1 MSIEIAIFLAIASG
15 FAGFVDAMAG
25 GGGLIQ
31 LPALLVGLPNKE
43 LPLILGTNKVPSI
56 FGTAAAARN
65 YFKNIKPDIP
75 LTLTMMVPAFAG
87 SMGGAA
93 LAVFVPKDF
102 FKPFIVFLLILVA
115 IYTWR
120 KPELGM
126 AENLKFTHKKRLVI
140 VGLIGLMIG
149 FYDGIFG
156 PGTGTFLVFFLV
168 STIGYAF
175 LKASATAKLVNIA
188 TNAGCDLKFSINW
201 SYLVAIRFTSS
212 FCQCDGCDYWLT
224 PCNQRWLTIGS
235 KSIFSSH
242 IFTNYPRCLGYFYKL
257 NLPTQLNIEEGKK
270 WERKKR

>member
-31 LPALLVGLPNKE
+31 LPSLIIGLPNKE

-75 LTLTMMVPAFAG
+75 LTLTMMLPAFIG
-87 SMGGAA
+87 SIAGAA
-93 LAVFVPKDF
+93 MAAFVPIGF
-102 FKPFIVFLLILVA
+102 FRPFIVLLLILVA
-115 IYTWR
+115 IYTWK

-126 AENLKFTHKKRLVI
+126 AENLKFTHSKRLVI
-140 VGLIGLMIG
+140 VALIGFLIG

-168 STIGYAF
+168 SVIGYAF
-175 LKASATAKLVNIA
+175 LKASGTAKLVNIA
-188 TNAGCDLKFSINW
+188 TNAG
-201 SYLVAIRFTSS
+201 AILS
-212 FCQCDGCDYWLT
+212 FQLT
-224 PCNQRWLTIGS
+224 GNIWWQLGLLLALANVTGAIIGS
-235 KSIFSSH
+235 RMAIKGGSALVRKVFLAVIFLLIARVAWDTFIS
-242 IFTNYPRCLGYFYKL
+242 
-257 NLPTQLNIEEGKK
+257 
-270 WERKKR
+270 

>member
-31 LPALLVGLPNKE
+31 LPSLIIGLPNKE

-75 LTLTMMVPAFAG
+75 LTLTMMLPAFIG
-87 SMGGAA
+87 SIAGAA
-93 LAVFVPKDF
+93 MAAFVPVGF
-102 FKPFIVFLLILVA
+102 FRPFIVLLLILVA
-115 IYTWR
+115 IYTWK

-126 AENLKFTHKKRLVI
+126 AENLKFTHSKRLVI
-140 VGLIGLMIG
+140 VALIGFLIG

-168 STIGYAF
+168 SVIGYAF
-175 LKASATAKLVNIA
+175 LKASGTAKLVNIA
-188 TNAGCDLKFSINW
+188 TNAGAILSFQLTGHIW
-201 SYLVAIRFTSS
+201 WQLGLLLAVANVTGAI
-212 FCQCDGCDYWLT
+212 
-224 PCNQRWLTIGS
+224 IGS
-235 KSIFSSH
+235 HMAIKGGSA
-242 IFTNYPRCLGYFYKL
+242 LV
-257 NLPTQLNIEEGKK
+257 
-270 WERKKR
+270 RKVFLAVIYLLIARVACDTFIS

>member
-31 LPALLVGLPNKE
+31 LPALLVGLPNKD

-87 SMGGAA
+87 SMAGAG
-93 LAVFVPKDF
+93 LAATIPKEF
-102 FKPFIVFLLILVA
+102 FKPFLVFLLLAVA

-126 AENLKFTHKKRLVI
+126 SENLKYTNRKRLVI
-140 VGLIGLMIG
+140 VAVIGLLIG

-168 STIGYAF
+168 SAIGFAF

-188 TNAGCDLKFSINW
+188 TNAGAILSFQLTGHIWWQLGLLLAFANVTGAIIGSR
-201 SYLVAIRFTSS
+201 LAIR
-212 FCQCDGCDYWLT
+212 G
-224 PCNQRWLTIGS
+224 GS
-235 KSIFSSH
+235 
-242 IFTNYPRCLGYFYKL
+242 PLV
-257 NLPTQLNIEEGKK
+257 
-270 WERKKR
+270 RKVFLAVTFLLIARVAWDTFIS

>member
-31 LPALLVGLPNKE
+31 LPSLIIGLPNKE

-75 LTLTMMVPAFAG
+75 LTLTMMLPAFIG
-87 SMGGAA
+87 SIAGAA
-93 LAVFVPKDF
+93 MAAFVPVSF
-102 FKPFIVFLLILVA
+102 FRPFIVLLLILVA
-115 IYTWR
+115 IYTWK

-126 AENLKFTHKKRLVI
+126 AENLKFTHSKRLVI
-140 VGLIGLMIG
+140 VALIGFLIG

-168 STIGYAF
+168 SVIGYAF
-175 LKASATAKLVNIA
+175 LKASGTAKLVNIA
-188 TNAGCDLKFSINW
+188 TNAGAILSFQLTGHIW
-201 SYLVAIRFTSS
+201 WQLGLLLAVANVTGAI
-212 FCQCDGCDYWLT
+212 
-224 PCNQRWLTIGS
+224 IGS
-235 KSIFSSH
+235 RMAIKGGSALVRKVFLAVIFLLIARVAWDTFIS
-242 IFTNYPRCLGYFYKL
+242 
-257 NLPTQLNIEEGKK
+257 
-270 WERKKR
+270 

>member
-93 LAVFVPKDF
+93 LAAFVPKDF

-120 KPELGM
+120 KPDLGM
-126 AENLKFTHKKRLVI
+126 SENLKFTNQKRLFLVA
-140 VGLIGLMIG
+140 LIGLLIG

-156 PGTGTFLVFFLV
+156 PGTGTFLVFLLV
-168 STIGYAF
+168 SGIGYAF
-175 LKASATAKLVNIA
+175 LKASGTAKLVNIA
-188 TNAGCDLKFSINW
+188 TNAGAILSFQIAGHIWWQLGLLLAIANVSGAILGSRLAIKGGSP
-201 SYLVAIRFTSS
+201 LV
-212 FCQCDGCDYWLT
+212 
-224 PCNQRWLTIGS
+224 
-235 KSIFSSH
+235 
-242 IFTNYPRCLGYFYKL
+242 
-257 NLPTQLNIEEGKK
+257 
-270 WERKKR
+270 RKVFLAVTFLLITRVAWDTFIS

>member
-43 LPLILGTNKVPSI
+43 LPLVLGTNKVPSI

-75 LTLTMMVPAFAG
+75 LTLSMMGPAFIG
-87 SMGGAA
+87 SMGGAS
-93 LAVFVPKDF
+93 LAAAVPKDF
-102 FKPFIVFLLILVA
+102 FKPFIVFLLIAVA
-115 IYTWR
+115 IYTWV

-126 AENLKFTHKKRLVI
+126 SENLKYTHKKRLVI
-140 VGLIGLMIG
+140 VAIIGLLIG

-168 STIGYAF
+168 SSIGYAF
-175 LKASATAKLVNIA
+175 LKASGTAKLVNIS
-188 TNAGCDLKFSINW
+188 TNAGAILSFQLTGHIW
-201 SYLVAIRFTSS
+201 WQLGLLLAVANVTGAI
-212 FCQCDGCDYWLT
+212 
-224 PCNQRWLTIGS
+224 IGS
-235 KSIFSSH
+235 RLAIKGGSPLVRRVFLAVTFLLIARVAWDTFIS
-242 IFTNYPRCLGYFYKL
+242 
-257 NLPTQLNIEEGKK
+257 
-270 WERKKR
+270 

>member
-31 LPALLVGLPNKE
+31 LPSLIIGLPNKE

-75 LTLTMMVPAFAG
+75 LTLTMMLPAFIG
-87 SMGGAA
+87 SIAGAA
-93 LAVFVPKDF
+93 MAAFVPIGF
-102 FKPFIVFLLILVA
+102 FRPFIVLLLILVA
-115 IYTWR
+115 IYTWK

-126 AENLKFTHKKRLVI
+126 AENLKFTHSKRLVI
-140 VGLIGLMIG
+140 VALIGFLIG

-168 STIGYAF
+168 SVIGYAF
-175 LKASATAKLVNIA
+175 LKASGTAKLVNIA
-188 TNAGCDLKFSINW
+188 TNAGAILSFQLTGHIW
-201 SYLVAIRFTSS
+201 WQLGLLLAVANVTGAI
-212 FCQCDGCDYWLT
+212 
-224 PCNQRWLTIGS
+224 IGS
-235 KSIFSSH
+235 RMAIKGGSALVRKVFLAVIFLLIARVAWDTFIS
-242 IFTNYPRCLGYFYKL
+242 
-257 NLPTQLNIEEGKK
+257 
-270 WERKKR
+270 

>member
-1 MSIEIAIFLAIASG
+1 MSIEVLIFLALASG

-31 LPALLVGLPNKE
+31 LPALLIGLPNKE

-75 LTLTMMVPAFAG
+75 LTVSMMGPAFIG
-87 SMGGAA
+87 SITGAA
-93 LAVFVPKDF
+93 FAATVPKDF
-102 FKPFIVFLLILVA
+102 FKPFIVFLLITVA

-120 KPELGM
+120 KPTLGM
-126 AENLKFTHKKRLVI
+126 SENLKFTHKKRILFVA
-140 VGLIGLMIG
+140 LIGLLIG

-168 STIGYAF
+168 SGIGYAF

-188 TNAGCDLKFSINW
+188 TNAGAILSFQLTGHIWWQLGLLLAFANVLGAVTGSRLAIKGGSP
-201 SYLVAIRFTSS
+201 LV
-212 FCQCDGCDYWLT
+212 
-224 PCNQRWLTIGS
+224 
-235 KSIFSSH
+235 
-242 IFTNYPRCLGYFYKL
+242 
-257 NLPTQLNIEEGKK
+257 
-270 WERKKR
+270 RKVFLAVTFLLITRVAWDTFIS

>member
-56 FGTAAAARN
+56 FGTTAAARN

-93 LAVFVPKDF
+93 LAALVPKDF

-126 AENLKFTHKKRLVI
+126 AENLKFTHNKRLVI
-140 VGLIGLMIG
+140 VGSIGLMIG

-188 TNAGCDLKFSINW
+188 TNAG
-201 SYLVAIRFTSS
+201 AILS
-212 FCQCDGCDYWLT
+212 FQLT
-224 PCNQRWLTIGS
+224 GHIWWQLGLLLAFANVTGAIIGS
-235 KSIFSSH
+235 HLAIKGGS
-242 IFTNYPRCLGYFYKL
+242 PLV
-257 NLPTQLNIEEGKK
+257 
-270 WERKKR
+270 RKVFLAVTFLLITRVAWDTFIS